1 MGRGHE
7 RGDST
12 EEGGLGMEEEKVVEG
27 STTENL
33 MSQ

>member
-1 MGRGHE
+1 VNE

-12 EEGGLGMEEEKVVEG
+12 EEWGLGIDEEKVVEG